1 MTLCNS
7 DWVLRDACGTD
18 LDALVTLET
27 ASFES
32 DRLSR
37 RSFRYHLQHESSLVL
52 VGVAAGEIVAYALVF
67 MRVGTSLARLYSI
80 AVDQRCGGR
89 GIGRQLVESVE
100 ARAAEQGRMFM
111 RLEVRPDNIS
121 AIKLYEGLGYRR
133 FGIYRDYYDDH
144 ADALRFEKRILPKQR
159 RQAHQRQHP
168 VPYYEQTTEFTC
180 GAAAL
185 MMVMRQL
192 DATSALDQR
201 TELQIWREATT
212 IFMTAGHGGCGPHG
226 LAYAAARRGLSASVH
241 VSQSGPLFVEGV
253 RSQAKKDVLALVHA
267 DFMEKLAALA
277 VPVHEQ
283 APTMGLLRDAVAQD
297 ILPIVLISTYRLDG
311 RKAPHWVVLVDMDD
325 QFAYIHD
332 PDKVEAKAE
341 GVANAALDSQYVPIA
356 CDSFERML
364 QFGQTRLRC
373 VVLVQQPATSEQV
386 TPKRKR

>member
-1 MTLCNS
+1 MTRS
-7 DWVLRDACGTD
+7 DGKWELRVANGAD
-18 LDALVTLET
+18 LDALVALEE
-27 ASFES
+27 ASFDS

-37 RSFRYHLQHESSLVL
+37 RSFRYHLQHESSLLL
-52 VGVAAGEIVAYALVF
+52 VGVASGELRAYALVF

-80 AVDQRCGGR
+80 AVDRRCAGQ
-89 GIGRQLVESVE
+89 GIGQQLLENVE

-111 RLEVRPDNIS
+111 RLEVRPDNTA
-121 AIKLYEGLGYRR
+121 AIKLYERLGYRR
-133 FGIYRDYYDDH
+133 FGVYKDYYDDH

-159 RQAHQRQHP
+159 REEQRREHP

-185 MMVMRQL
+185 MMVMRQV
-192 DATSALDQR
+192 DANSAMDQR

-226 LAYAAARRGLSASVH
+226 LAYAAARRGLTAAVY

-253 RSQAKKDVLALVHA
+253 RSQAKKAVLELVHD
-267 DFMEKLAALA
+267 DFMAKLAALA
-277 VPVHEQ
+277 VPVHVQ
-283 APTMGLLRDAVAQD
+283 SPSLSLLRDAVD
-297 ILPIVLISTYRLDG
+297 RGILPIVLISTYRLDG

-332 PDKVEAKAE
+332 PDKVDAKVE
-341 GVANAALDSQYVPIA
+341 GVANAVLDSQYVPIA
-356 CDSFERML
+356 CESFERML

-373 VVLVQQPATSEQV
+373 AVLVERASKK
-386 TPKRKR
+386 KR